1 MGRPK
6 WARTMDNEVGIF
18 EARPNKAQLKVL
30 REWLDS
36 MPIMA
41 DRKANFRSFGRDF
54 SDGTIAA
61 RIIKFYLPRLIE
73 VHNYP
78 AAHSHHGKVSN
89 WSVLNRKVL
98 SRHLDL
104 TLPSN
109 VIEDLVSGKEE
120 TINGFLINLN
130 KAIIKQLASDEKII
144 LDEPYVQRAAQLI
157 EIPNNEKVI
166 NNESNTSNAK
176 YTQLDEK
183 EDKEIID
190 EFKAMSNNEIIEEAE
205 KLLKPFDGYPY
216 CRIEPGTPLSE
227 LNLAFMENDAVRIL
241 MEKEAALATS
251 LDVMRNL
258 SQQLR
263 ILLNIQE
270 KKSDILKK
278 LRLDDI
284 KAKLRHAE

>member
-1 MGRPK
+1 
-6 WARTMDNEVGIF
+6 
-18 EARPNKAQLKVL
+18 
-30 REWLDS
+30 

-205 KLLKPFDGYPY
+205 KLLKPFDGEFFQ
-216 CRIEPGTPLSE
+216 I
-227 LNLAFMENDAVRIL
+227 
-241 MEKEAALATS
+241 
-251 LDVMRNL
+251 
-258 SQQLR
+258 
-263 ILLNIQE
+263 
-270 KKSDILKK
+270 
-278 LRLDDI
+278 
-284 KAKLRHAE
+284 

>member
-1 MGRPK
+1 M
-6 WARTMDNEVGIF
+6 
-18 EARPNKAQLKVL
+18 L

-36 MPIMA
+36 MPIFG

-98 SRHLDL
+98 SRHLEL

-109 VIEDLVSGKEE
+109 IIEDLVSGKEE

-166 NNESNTSNAK
+166 NNESNTSNQVK

-183 EDKEIID
+183 DDKDIIE

-205 KLLKPFDGYPY
+205 RLLKPFDG
-216 CRIEPGTPLSE
+216 
-227 LNLAFMENDAVRIL
+227 LAFL
-241 MEKEAALATS
+241 L
-251 LDVMRNL
+251 L
-258 SQQLR
+258 SFY
-263 ILLNIQE
+263 
-270 KKSDILKK
+270 
-278 LRLDDI
+278 
-284 KAKLRHAE
+284 